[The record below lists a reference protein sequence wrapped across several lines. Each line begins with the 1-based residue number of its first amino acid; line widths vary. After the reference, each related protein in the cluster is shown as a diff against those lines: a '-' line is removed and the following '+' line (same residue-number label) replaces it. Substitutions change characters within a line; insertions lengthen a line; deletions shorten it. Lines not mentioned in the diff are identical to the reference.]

1 MNTKIRYD
9 LDSLELANGDFG
21 YPITEK
27 EVQKVNRMLELM
39 ENVRSRQ
46 MYPTEGDCVEFVTR
60 SGDYFGKAHI
70 ERITGKYADICLI
83 PETVFC
89 FDDMGKAAYDTTG
102 SPWTQV
108 NIRNMKPAGT
118 EIRIFRTWGF
128 GKRSNTGSLRFDAPV
143 RKWEYREPNPL
154 YDGYTTRNWCRY
166 HIMKYRDRERTGEYT
181 FRSDSFTLYSRS
193 ELDEL
198 AAILK
203 GRLYKGILP
212 DSLVLWGYRMDI
224 KEISREQWNG
234 MGQHGQIRMKFMGYG
249 PVRIHTDNENHTVT
263 VYRINDS
270 L

>member
-1 MNTKIRYD
+1 MPSEHSSR
-9 LDSLELANGDFG
+9 
-21 YPITEK
+21 
-27 EVQKVNRMLELM
+27 R
-39 ENVRSRQ
+39 RSRQ
-46 MYPTEGDCVEFVTR
+46 
-60 SGDYFGKAHI
+60 
-70 ERITGKYADICLI
+70 
-83 PETVFC
+83 
-89 FDDMGKAAYDTTG
+89 
-102 SPWTQV
+102 
-108 NIRNMKPAGT
+108 
-118 EIRIFRTWGF
+118 
-128 GKRSNTGSLRFDAPV
+128 NTGSLRFDAPV
-143 RKWEYREPNPL
+143 RKWKYREPDPL
-154 YDGYTTRNWCRY
+154 YDGYTTRNWFRY
-166 HIMKYRDRERTGEYT
+166 HIMKHRDRERTREYT

>member
-1 MNTKIRYD
+1 M
-9 LDSLELANGDFG
+9 
-21 YPITEK
+21 
-27 EVQKVNRMLELM
+27 
-39 ENVRSRQ
+39 
-46 MYPTEGDCVEFVTR
+46 
-60 SGDYFGKAHI
+60 
-70 ERITGKYADICLI
+70 
-83 PETVFC
+83 
-89 FDDMGKAAYDTTG
+89 
-102 SPWTQV
+102 
-108 NIRNMKPAGT
+108 
-118 EIRIFRTWGF
+118 
-128 GKRSNTGSLRFDAPV
+128 
-143 RKWEYREPNPL
+143 PL
-154 YDGYTTRNWCRY
+154 SY
-166 HIMKYRDRERTGEYT
+166 HEYRDRERTGEYT

-249 PVRIHTDNENHTVT
+249 PVRIHSDNENHTVT